1 MTEVTEIMSSPV
13 FIVSAKDNIAR
24 ARNLMLKNG
33 ISRLAVMDG
42 GVLKGIVT
50 KKDIALR
57 LNQSE
62 PQWRRRPLDQIPVEL
77 VMTHDTITVPPG
89 MEIQEAASLMLCN
102 KISDVLVYSEGVQ
115 GIVTK
120 HDMVKYFALLGCPLK
135 VGDMMT
141 SKVITVSRH
150 HTINSVMDIM
160 AENEVDRVVVVDGGV
175 ESNSYVGLITL
186 DDLGFIEIDPRN
198 TKPIKEVHK
207 ATAAGPKMFHAIR
220 KTMLVAEDVMST
232 PLEFVAEK
240 TPSLKAAQI
249 MIEHNYDMLP
259 VIDDTLRGEFTYENI
274 LEWLSE
280 ARE

>member
-1 MTEVTEIMSSPV
+1 MTAVSEIMSTPV
-13 FIVSAKDNIAR
+13 FLVSARDNIAR
-24 ARNLMLKNG
+24 ARNLMLRNG
-33 ISRLAVMDG
+33 ISRLAVMDDG
-42 GVLKGIVT
+42 NLKGIVT

-62 PQWRRRPLDQIPVEL
+62 PQWRRRPLDQIPVDL
-77 VMTHDTITVPPG
+77 VMTRDTITVPPG

-102 KISDVLVYSEGVQ
+102 KISDVLVYDDGVQ

-175 ESNSYVGLITL
+175 ESDSYVGLITL
-186 DDLGFIEIDPRN
+186 DDLGLVELDPRN
-198 TKPIKEVHK
+198 KKPIKEVHK
-207 ATAAGPKMFHAIR
+207 GMAAGPKMFYAIR
-220 KTMLVAEDVMST
+220 QTMLVAEDVMSSPLKSVTKNT
-232 PLEFVAEK
+232 PALEAAK
-240 TPSLKAAQI
+240 T

-259 VIDDTLRGEFTYENI
+259 VIDDKLSGEFTYENI

-280 ARE
+280 ARV

>member
-1 MTEVTEIMSSPV
+1 MTEVAEIMSSPV

-24 ARNLMLKNG
+24 ARNLMLRNG

-42 GVLKGIVT
+42 GELKGIVT

-62 PQWRRRPLDQIPVEL
+62 PQWRRRPLDQIPVDL
-77 VMTHDTITVPPG
+77 VMTRETITVPPK
-89 MEIQEAASLMLCN
+89 MEIQEAASLMLDN
-102 KISDVLVYSEGVQ
+102 KIADVLVYDSGVQ

-120 HDMVKYFALLGCPLK
+120 HDMVKYFALVGCPLK

-150 HTINSVMDIM
+150 HTINSVIDIM

-175 ESNSYVGLITL
+175 ETDSYIGMITM
-186 DDLGFIEIDPRN
+186 DDLGLVEMDPRN
-198 TKPIKEVHK
+198 KKPITEVHK
-207 ATAAGPKMFHAIR
+207 GMAAGPKMFYAIR
-220 KTMLVAEDVMST
+220 QTMLVAEDVMST
-232 PLEFVAEK
+232 PLTSVTEK
-240 TPSLKAAQI
+240 MPALEAAKI

-259 VIDDTLRGEFTYENI
+259 VIDDKLRGEFTYENI

-280 ARE
+280 AKE